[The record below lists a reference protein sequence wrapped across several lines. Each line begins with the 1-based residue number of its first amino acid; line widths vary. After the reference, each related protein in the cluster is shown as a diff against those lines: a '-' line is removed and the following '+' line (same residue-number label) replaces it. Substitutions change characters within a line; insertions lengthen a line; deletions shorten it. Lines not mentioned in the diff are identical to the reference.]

1 MTGRIP
7 PTTSSNTYSDIR
19 TGLES
24 LLSTTQ
30 GEWDPT
36 PVEPEKV
43 EQCAEFFR
51 KMDANP
57 PTPSD
62 DPMAY
67 H

>member
-1 MTGRIP
+1 MAGRIP

-19 TGLES
+19 TGLETEIGTPQS
-24 LLSTTQ
+24 D
-30 GEWDPT
+30 WDLVQVD
-36 PVEPEKV
+36 PVEIQK
-43 EQCAEFFR
+43 CAEFFR